1 MRELYARLKS
11 RPAIFAEMIAAS
23 LLANI
28 LALASPLF
36 VIQVLNRYIAHGVDA
51 TLSTL
56 AVGTVIA
63 ILLEFGFRQVRMRLA
78 QAVNAPFEE
87 QLSSAAF
94 GALTGAKA
102 AAAEALPPGIRQ
114 QVMAGA
120 DQAQGAYSAPN
131 MTAVMDVPFTLV
143 FVLALFL
150 LSPWLAVIALLFLA
164 FVFMVAVLTL
174 SALRG
179 PSRELTAAQARRSQL
194 IGSAIQA
201 GDTVRAF
208 NAQGMIRKLWK
219 TETGLYQR
227 LYRWVAGRQGLV
239 QSLTAAAQGLMS
251 VTVIAAGAVL
261 VVRGQMDVGGLI
273 GANILA
279 ARALGPLIKLAQMG
293 EAFAQARQSMAML
306 HEFLKAPRE
315 RTQGTALAEFRGGL
329 EFQDVGFV
337 HPGQRAPLFETLS
350 LKVKPGATLLV
361 SGANGA
367 GKTTL
372 ARLVVGLIEPVRGKV
387 LVDGVDLAQVV
398 PEWWRKQVMYLP
410 QEPGF
415 INASIGDN
423 IKAAN
428 PELDE
433 AALNDLAR
441 RAGLKTFIDQSP
453 SGFDTPIVNNGSNLS
468 LGVRRRIA
476 LARALATDGRL
487 LVVDEPTEGLDAEGV
502 RHVIDAMNWAGK
514 AGRTV
519 VAFTHD
525 PQILAA
531 APHYLDLDAKPVPRL
546 VRREKPG
553 AEPGGG
559 PANIR
564 EVRA

>member
-174 SALRG
+174 GALRG

-372 ARLVVGLIEPVRGKV
+372 ARLVVGLIEPTRGKI

-453 SGFDTPIVNNGSNLS
+453 GGFDTPIVNNGSNLS